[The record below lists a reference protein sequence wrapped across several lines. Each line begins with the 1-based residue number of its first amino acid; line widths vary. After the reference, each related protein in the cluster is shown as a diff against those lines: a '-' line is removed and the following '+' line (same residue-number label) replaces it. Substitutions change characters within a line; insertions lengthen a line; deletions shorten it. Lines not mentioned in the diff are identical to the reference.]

1 MDLKK
6 QLEFFNPNDHSN
18 EEIHII
24 GVGAIGSH
32 LVEMLVRMG
41 FEDIHIYDFDE
52 VTPHNLAN
60 QMYYSDQVG
69 QTKLNSISET
79 KDFIN
84 PACTLRLHPSG
95 WVPGTR
101 LSGHVFLAVDDI
113 DLRRAIFEENKNN
126 VNLVTLSD
134 YRMGLMD
141 AQHYFACARN
151 DKDKIKFESTMQFSH
166 EEAKASTPIS
176 ACGTSLNVIPT
187 VRLITAL
194 GIANWMNFCKGEK
207 HRTMI
212 SMNTFN
218 LDITSF

>member
-84 PACTLRLHPSG
+84 PDCTLRLHPSG

-151 DKDKIKFESTMQFSH
+151 DKDKMKFESTMQFSH

-194 GIANWMNFCKGEK
+194 GIANWMNFCKDEK

-212 SMNTFN
+212 SMNTFT

>member
-6 QLEFFNPNDHSN
+6 QLEFFDPNDHSN

-60 QMYYSDQVG
+60 QMYFG
-69 QTKLNSISET
+69 QQIECPKVVAIAATAER
-79 KDFIN
+79 IN
-84 PACTLRLHPSG
+84 PECNLRLHPEG
-95 WVPGTR
+95 WKPGTR
-101 LSGHVFLAVDDI
+101 LTGHVFLAVDDI

-126 VNLVTLSD
+126 INLVTFSD

-141 AQHYFACARN
+141 AQHYFACTQN
-151 DKDKIKFESTMQFSH
+151 DKDKMKFESTLQFSH
-166 EEAKASTPIS
+166 EEAKNATPVS

-187 VRLITAL
+187 VRVITAL
-194 GIANWMNFCKGEK
+194 GIANWMNFCKRTQY
-207 HRTMI
+207 RTMV
-212 SMNTFN
+212 SMNTFT

>member
-60 QMYYSDQVG
+60 QMYFATQIED
-69 QTKLNSISET
+69 TKLDAIAET
-79 KDFIN
+79 CTNIN
-84 PACTLRLHPSG
+84 PDCELHLHHDG
-95 WVPGTR
+95 WKPKTR
-101 LSGHVFLAVDDI
+101 LTGHIFLAVDNI
-113 DLRRAIFEENKNN
+113 DLRRSIFEENKDNMN
-126 VNLVTLSD
+126 IVSFSD

-141 AQHYFACARN
+141 AQHYFACTQN
-151 DKDKIKFESTMQFSH
+151 DKDKIKFESTLQFSH
-166 EEAKASTPIS
+166 EEAKNATPVS

-187 VRLITAL
+187 VRVITAL
-194 GIANWMNFCKGEK
+194 GIANWMNFCKRTQY
-207 HRTMI
+207 RTMI

>member
-6 QLEFFNPNDHSN
+6 QLEFFDPNDHSN
-18 EEIHII
+18 DEIHII

-41 FEDIHIYDFDE
+41 FEDLHIYDFDE

-60 QMYYSDQVG
+60 QMYFG
-69 QTKLNSISET
+69 QQIECPKVVAISAT
-79 KDFIN
+79 ADRIN
-84 PACTLRLHPSG
+84 PECHLRIHPEG
-95 WVPGTR
+95 WKPGTR
-101 LSGHVFLAVDDI
+101 LTGHIFLAVDDI

-126 VNLVTLSD
+126 HNVVSFSD

-141 AQHYFACARN
+141 AQHYFACTQN
-151 DKDKIKFESTMQFSH
+151 DKDKMKFESTLQFSH
-166 EEAKASTPIS
+166 EEAKNATPVS

-187 VRLITAL
+187 VRVITAL
-194 GIANWMNFCKGEK
+194 GIANWMNFCKRTQY
-207 HRTMI
+207 RTML

-218 LDITSF
+218 LDLTSF

>member
-6 QLEFFNPNDHSN
+6 QLEFFDPNDHSN

-60 QMYYSDQVG
+60 QMYLSTQIGMPKIDAIMALCG
-69 QTKLNSISET
+69 A
-79 KDFIN
+79 IN
-84 PACTLRLHPSG
+84 PDCKIRAHVQG

-101 LSGHVFLAVDDI
+101 LAGHIFLAVDDI

-126 VNLVTLSD
+126 ANIVSFSD

-151 DKDKIKFESTMQFSH
+151 DKDKMKFESTMQFSH
-166 EEAKASTPIS
+166 EEAKASTPVS

-187 VRLITAL
+187 VRVITAL
-194 GIANWMNFCKGEK
+194 GIANWMNFCKRTQY
-207 HRTMI
+207 RTMV
-212 SMNTFN
+212 SMNTFT

>member
-41 FEDIHIYDFDE
+41 FEDMHIYDFDE

-69 QTKLNSISET
+69 QTELNSISET

-84 PACTLRLHPSG
+84 PDCTLRLHPNG

-151 DKDKIKFESTMQFSH
+151 DKDKMKFESTMQFSH

-176 ACGTSLNVIPT
+176 ACGTSLNVLPT

>member
-84 PACTLRLHPSG
+84 PDCTLRLHPSG
-95 WVPGTR
+95 WVPGAR
-101 LSGHVFLAVDDI
+101 LSGHVFLAVDNI

-126 VNLVTLSD
+126 VNLVTFSD

-141 AQHYFACARN
+141 AQHYFACAHN
-151 DKDKIKFESTMQFSH
+151 DKDKMKFESTLQFSH

-187 VRLITAL
+187 VRVITAL
-194 GIANWMNFCKGEK
+194 GMANWMNYCKREK
-207 HRTMI
+207 YRTMV

>member
-6 QLEFFNPNDHSN
+6 QLEFFDPNDHSN
-18 EEIHII
+18 DEIHII

-60 QMYYSDQVG
+60 QMYFG
-69 QTKLNSISET
+69 QQIECPKVVAISAT
-79 KDFIN
+79 ADRIN
-84 PACTLRLHPSG
+84 PECHLRIHPEG
-95 WVPGTR
+95 WKPGTR
-101 LSGHVFLAVDDI
+101 LTGHIFLAVDDI

-126 VNLVTLSD
+126 HNVVSFSD

-141 AQHYFACARN
+141 AQHYFACAN
-151 DKDKIKFESTMQFSH
+151 SDKDKMKFESTMQFSH
-166 EEAKASTPIS
+166 DEAKASTPVS

-187 VRLITAL
+187 VRVITAL
-194 GIANWMNFCKGEK
+194 GMANWMNFCKGEK

>member
-84 PACTLRLHPSG
+84 PDCTLRLHPSG

-151 DKDKIKFESTMQFSH
+151 DKDKMKFESTMQFSH

>member
-6 QLEFFNPNDHSN
+6 QLEFFDPNDHSN

-84 PACTLRLHPSG
+84 PDCTLRLHPSG

-126 VNLVTLSD
+126 ANIVSFSD

-141 AQHYFACARN
+141 AQHYFACTQN
-151 DKDKIKFESTMQFSH
+151 DKDKMKFESTLQFSH
-166 EEAKASTPIS
+166 EEAKASTPVS

-194 GIANWMNFCKGEK
+194 GIANWMNFCKRTQY
-207 HRTMI
+207 RTMV
-212 SMNTFN
+212 SMNTFT